1 MSSGSGTDSENAIL
15 SLLALSHHE
24 AQENLTE
31 RAGLDLETLGLADED
46 IQALLDE
53 ELAPEEEKRLQNI
66 LLFYPSL
73 QQRFDELREQKA
85 RLQKWWSVLNN
96 RH

>member
-15 SLLALSHHE
+15 SLLALSHHD
-24 AQENLTE
+24 AQDNLAE
-31 RAGLDLETLGLADED
+31 RANLDLETLGLTDED

-53 ELAPEEEKRLQNI
+53 ELTLEEEKRLQNI

-73 QQRFDELREQKA
+73 QQRFDELSEQKE
-85 RLQKWWSVLNN
+85 RLKRWWSILDK